1 MSLPAG
7 HGVAIFGITGRMGQ
21 SLVRCLTE
29 EGAARAEAKSA
40 AGAEAEGR
48 GGGANAAR
56 RNQVRQ
62 APGSER
68 QGGADPV
75 DPGEFALR
83 LSGAAA
89 GAGSSRLGQDAAAE
103 GRPSGVLIT
112 ADLDLALRD
121 AGVAVD
127 FSRPEFVVPHAEA
140 CVRAGVPLLVG
151 TTGFDAQARAAVE
164 AASRQIAV
172 LIAPN
177 TSVGVGVM
185 AQLVR
190 MATSSLGPEF
200 DVEIVEAH
208 HRLKRDAPS
217 GTALALGQVVAD
229 ARAQALADVAVFD
242 RHGVFEPR
250 KAGSIGFSAVRAGD
264 IVGEHTVIFA
274 GSGERVEIT
283 HRATDRATF
292 ARGALR
298 AAKWLVGRRPGLYGM
313 ENVLDLR

>member
-1 MSLPAG
+1 MSAPAG

-21 SLVRCLTE
+21 TLVRCLAE
-29 EGAARAEAKSA
+29 ETA
-40 AGAEAEGR
+40 AGAEGEER
-48 GGGANAAR
+48 GGGAT
-56 RNQVRQ
+56 
-62 APGSER
+62 APRSGLTRPHAGSER
-68 QGGADPV
+68 QGSADRGAGT
-75 DPGEFALR
+75 GEFALR
-83 LSGAAA
+83 LSGAAT
-89 GAGSSRLGQDAAAE
+89 GAGSIRLGQDAAAE
-103 GRPSGVLIT
+103 GRPSGVVIT
-112 ADLDLALRD
+112 ADLELALRD
-121 AGVAVD
+121 AAVAMD
-127 FSRPEFVVPHAEA
+127 FGRPQFIVSHAEA

-151 TTGFDAQARAAVE
+151 TTGFDAQARAALE

-185 AQLVR
+185 AHLVR
-190 MATSSLGPEF
+190 LATSSLGPGF
-200 DVEIVEAH
+200 DVEISEAH

-229 ARAQALADVAVFD
+229 TRAQTLADVAVYD

-298 AAKWLVGRRPGLYGM
+298 AAKWLVGRPAGLYGM
-313 ENVLDLR
+313 ENVLDPR